1 MLVGAREAVVLRAA
15 ARMAQRWPHLD
26 VCAYDGF
33 EGAERALRDVEAHDP
48 DVILVGMGNPLQE
61 QWIERA
67 AAVSPSAVFMG
78 VGALFDFMADA
89 VPRAPD
95 NLRKL
100 KLEWAFRLAEEPRRL
115 WRRYTL
121 ELVIIA
127 ATLIRASSSR
137 SV

>member
-1 MLVGAREAVVLRAA
+1 
-15 ARMAQRWPHLD
+15 
-26 VCAYDGF
+26 
-33 EGAERALRDVEAHDP
+33 
-48 DVILVGMGNPLQE
+48 
-61 QWIERA
+61 
-67 AAVSPSAVFMG
+67 MG

-100 KLEWAFRLAEEPRRL
+100 KLEWAFRLAQEPRRL